1 MNPLPALETLKEE
14 KTTFDQVKMVKIA
27 ALTSVR
33 LEKLRAQL
41 LLLLYKQESQ
51 QLELTTRSFR
61 NEINW

>member
-27 ALTSVR
+27 ALTSVH

-41 LLLLYKQESQ
+41 RQLLYKQESQ

-61 NEINW
+61 NEIN

>member
-61 NEINW
+61 NEIN